1 MRSVKIH
8 NNLQRLWK
16 EPDER
21 KAFTEEEENISKER
35 VQRMEKKG
43 IIFDL
48 DGTILDSMHIW
59 EEIDKNFLGKED
71 WKFRKII

>member
-1 MRSVKIH
+1 MG
-8 NNLQRLWK
+8 
-16 EPDER
+16 
-21 KAFTEEEENISKER
+21 
-35 VQRMEKKG
+35 KKG

-59 EEIDKNFLGKED
+59 EEIDKKFLGKED